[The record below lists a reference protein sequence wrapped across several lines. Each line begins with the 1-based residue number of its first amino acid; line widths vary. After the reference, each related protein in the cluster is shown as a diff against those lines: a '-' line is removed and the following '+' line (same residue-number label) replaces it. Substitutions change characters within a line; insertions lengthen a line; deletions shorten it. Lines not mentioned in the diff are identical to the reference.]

1 MGKKKEMTYSFH
13 VSINGAE
20 PVNMADMTEE
30 ERKEIY
36 QKLCRQYIEK
46 GLGGEVVTA

>member
-1 MGKKKEMTYSFH
+1 MGKEQKMTYSFY
-13 VSINGAE
+13 VSIAGKE
-20 PVNMADMTEE
+20 PVDMAEMTEE
-30 ERKEIY
+30 ERKDIC